1 MNNKVVGKSVCT
13 RFVAIRLNQY
23 LRITNIYAYIY
34 KSKHT
39 RPINIPAEESFA
51 GVAADSAEVET
62 ATLVAANAA
71 AFPHAV
77 HPVLDP
83 GGPRVQPPGSR
94 VGPDRLDDLRG
105 LRGDGG
111 RDSDGGRRVMMARK
125 DDPLGQVWPIH
136 RIQ

>member
-1 MNNKVVGKSVCT
+1 MPLVCHSCLVMISNRLSIQSPAFKVS
-13 RFVAIRLNQY
+13 IL
-23 LRITNIYAYIY
+23 
-34 KSKHT
+34 
-39 RPINIPAEESFA
+39 PAEEGFA
-51 GVAADSAEVET
+51 GIAADAAKVE
-62 ATLVAANAA
+62 AAAFVAANAA

-77 HPVLDP
+77 HSVLDP

-111 RDSDGGRRVMMARK
+111 RDSDGGRRVVMARK
-125 DDPLGQVWPIH
+125 DNPLGQVWPIH

>member
-1 MNNKVVGKSVCT
+1 MFATICRDIYAS
-13 RFVAIRLNQY
+13 
-23 LRITNIYAYIY
+23 TNIYTPIFTFYTNPFMRLTY
-34 KSKHT
+34 KY
-39 RPINIPAEESFA
+39 IPAEECFA

-62 ATLVAANAA
+62 TAFVAAYAA

-77 HPVLDP
+77 HSVLDP

-111 RDSDGGRRVMMARK
+111 RDSDGGRRVVMARK